1 MNYVEII
8 LRLNKLKKVLFV
20 IFLIFMMVGYL
31 LQKFNSKIYE
41 FNFDIFFPS
50 GSFLIFTAKQEI
62 YKNFQNS
69 ILTELAK
76 KDYTIEKKTNL
87 SDAYKIS
94 TTVIGNNSEELIKK
108 KKEISNL
115 FQLQK
120 NNLILWIG
128 NNYNITNITLKELP
142 EVDSSLDSRRKM
154 KLELM
159 WINLE
164 KEYVF
169 KNITEE
175 KNLKFPKQLILK
187 NQINYYAIMV
197 VMFVA
202 FITLFISY
210 IIISEDIKKKIK
222 KIKKT

>member
-20 IFLIFMMVGYL
+20 IFLIFMTVGYL
-31 LQKFNSKIYE
+31 LQKFNSKNYE

-87 SDAYKIS
+87 SGAYKIS

-108 KKEISNL
+108 KKKLVIY
-115 FQLQK
+115 F
-120 NNLILWIG
+120 
-128 NNYNITNITLKELP
+128 NY
-142 EVDSSLDSRRKM
+142 
-154 KLELM
+154 
-159 WINLE
+159 
-164 KEYVF
+164 
-169 KNITEE
+169 
-175 KNLKFPKQLILK
+175 
-187 NQINYYAIMV
+187 
-197 VMFVA
+197 
-202 FITLFISY
+202 
-210 IIISEDIKKKIK
+210 KKI
-222 KIKKT
+222 I